1 MRGVLP
7 TGPNG
12 LNGFDTLQP
21 FPLSDP
27 QTKAS
32 ILSYNYTL
40 DHQGLASN
48 ITCIY
53 ENSSPIRF
61 QAVPNNTRMVAYNGT
76 CDGVADVLAG
86 AVIQLVTPNVDNTLT
101 SWACKSVPNGEE
113 DPAYYLYLR
122 GRVNYIQAI
131 GNITCTVFPKPAVF
145 PVTYQSNKQIFSS
158 KEPIQTSRN
167 TFSGFI
173 DRAVVAQMGIILAA
187 QGIQSN
193 LVAESII
200 SSGVQS
206 FGLPPYVQNEQYLRL
221 YEAMI
226 QGILVD
232 QVCPF
237 SVISLFSVTLSLQ
250 ITYTRFIYSTIANP
264 PSSCLRTVNGSL
276 TAEVIGWFAKPVL
289 ILFLMPMTILNLAS
303 LIIVLITRSRAKG
316 DCHEFDPTDLMPLI
330 LAEPSLDEEEPSG
343 WADRVTY
350 RSREVCERHVSV
362 HPSADW
368 GH

>member
-1 MRGVLP
+1 MPGVLP

-53 ENSSPIRF
+53 DKSSPIRF
-61 QAVPNNTRMVAYNGT
+61 QAVINNTLMVAYNGT
-76 CDGVADVLAG
+76 CDGLADVLTD
-86 AVIQLVTPNVDNTLT
+86 VVQYMTPNIDNTLT
-101 SWACKSVPNGEE
+101 FWACKSVPNGEE
-113 DPAYYLYLR
+113 DLAYYIYLR
-122 GRVNYIQAI
+122 GRVNYAESI
-131 GNITCTVFPKPAVF
+131 GNITCTIFSKPAVF
-145 PVTYQSNKQIFSS
+145 PVTYQSTKENFSS

-167 TFSGFI
+167 TFSGFT
-173 DRAVVAQMGIILAA
+173 DKAVLALGGIVLEG
-187 QGIQSN
+187 QGMQSN
-193 LVAESII
+193 SVAESII
-200 SSGVQS
+200 FFGVQS
-206 FGLPPYVQNEQYLRL
+206 FGLPPYLQNEQYLRL

-226 QGILVD
+226 QGILMD

-237 SVISLFSVTLSLQ
+237 SVISLFSLTFSLQ
-250 ITYTRFIYSTIANP
+250 ATYARFLYSTISNP
-264 PSSCLRTVNGSL
+264 PFSCLRTVNGSL

-289 ILFLMPMTILNLAS
+289 VLFLMPMTILNLAS
-303 LIIVLITRSRAKG
+303 LVIILITRSRAKG
-316 DCHEFDPTDLMPLI
+316 DCHEFDPTDLMPLV

-350 RSREVCERHVSV
+350 RSREVCVECH
-362 HPSADW
+362 A
-368 GH
+368 

>member
-12 LNGFDTLQP
+12 LDGLDTLQP
-21 FPLSDP
+21 FPLSNP

-53 ENSSPIRF
+53 DKSSPIRF
-61 QAVPNNTRMVAYNGT
+61 QAVANNTRLVAYNGS
-76 CDGVADVLAG
+76 CDGLADVLTN
-86 AVIQLVTPNVDNTLT
+86 VIQLLAPNFDKTLT
-101 SWACKSVPNGEE
+101 FWACKSVPNGEE
-113 DPAYYLYLR
+113 DPAYYIYLR
-122 GRVNYIQAI
+122 GRVYYADAI
-131 GNITCTVFPKPAVF
+131 GNITCTIFPKPAVF

-158 KEPIQTSRN
+158 KEPIQTSRS

-173 DRAVVAQMGIILAA
+173 DKAVIGMAGIVEEA
-187 QGIQSN
+187 QGLQNN

-200 SSGVQS
+200 SFGVQS
-206 FGLPPYVQNEQYLRL
+206 FKLPPYLQNEQYLRL

-237 SVISLFSVTLSLQ
+237 RVISLFSLTLSLQ
-250 ITYTRFIYSTIANP
+250 ITYTRFLYSTIANP

-303 LIIVLITRSRAKG
+303 LIIILIARSRAKG

-350 RSREVCERHVSV
+350 RFREVCECHVSV
-362 HPSADW
+362 HPNADW
-368 GH
+368 GR

>member
-7 TGPNG
+7 IGPNG

-53 ENSSPIRF
+53 DESSPIRF
-61 QAVPNNTRMVAYNGT
+61 TAVPNNPHLVAYNGT
-76 CDGVADVLAG
+76 CDGLADVLTD
-86 AVIQLVTPNVDNTLT
+86 VVQFVVPNTNATLT
-101 SWACKSVPNGEE
+101 FWACKSVPNGEE
-113 DPAYYLYLR
+113 DLAYYIYLR
-122 GRVNYIQAI
+122 GRVKYIQAI

-167 TFSGFI
+167 TFSEFI
-173 DRAVVAQMGIILAA
+173 DSALLELGGIVSE
-187 QGIQSN
+187 GQSMDSN
-193 LVAESII
+193 SVAELII
-200 SSGVQS
+200 SFGVQL
-206 FGLPPYVQNEQYLRL
+206 FGLPYAQNEQYLRL

-237 SVISLFSVTLSLQ
+237 GVISLFSLTVSLQ
-250 ITYTRFIYSTIANP
+250 ITYIRFLYSTISNP
-264 PSSCLRTVNGSL
+264 PFSCLRTVNGSL

-303 LIIVLITRSRAKG
+303 LIIILITRFRAKG
-316 DCHEFDPTDLMPLI
+316 DCHEFDPTDLRPLV

-350 RSREVCERHVSV
+350 RSREVFEC
-362 HPSADW
+362 
-368 GH
+368 